1 MTTVTPAIALPD
13 MLFLSERRTTRYAT
27 SMTRKHDDPLYTTP
41 RFTTAQAAEMLGLSR
56 VTVQSAIRRGLLESE
71 LASPNVR
78 LISQA
83 AIDAY
88 RTNHRGQVGQ
98 PTRKRQQMLNK
109 LAEAQ
114 ARKAATATTPTPP
127 SDVSAVDLS
136 APDADDEKEA

>member
-83 AIDAY
+83 TIDAY
-88 RTNHRGQVGQ
+88 RANHRGQVGQ
-98 PTRKRQQMLNK
+98 PTRKRQQMLTK

-114 ARKAATATTPTPP
+114 ARKAAASDDKAPEAPTDTEDHTKGVDHATNR
-127 SDVSAVDLS
+127 
-136 APDADDEKEA
+136 